1 MKYRWLL
8 AGALA
13 ALVLVPAPV
22 AAQTPA
28 SDARK
33 EAVIR
38 QLLDVL
44 HAADLMVGAMEANVP
59 AQRAASS
66 AMGVPPVFWDRLL
79 AAARARRGELLD
91 ALVPIYARAYELS
104 ELNALLAFYKS
115 PIGQRVIELQP
126 GLLQES
132 TQAGQL
138 WGERIGAAVG
148 EQLAREGV
156 QLLK

>member
-1 MKYRWLL
+1 MKFRLLL

-13 ALVLVPAPV
+13 AFVLVPAPV

-28 SDARK
+28 PDARK
-33 EAVIR
+33 TAVIR

-44 HAADLMVGAMEANVP
+44 HAADLMVGAMEANIP
-59 AQRAASS
+59 AQRAA
-66 AMGVPPVFWDRLL
+66 AAAGGLPPVFWDRRL

-91 ALVPIYARAYELS
+91 ALVPVYARAYDLS
-104 ELNALLAFYKS
+104 ELEGLVAFYKS
-115 PIGQRVIELQP
+115 PLGQRVIALQP

-132 TQAGQL
+132 TEAGQV

-156 QLLK
+156 QLMK

>member
-1 MKYRWLL
+1 MKFRLLL

-13 ALVLVPAPV
+13 ALVLVPAPL

-28 SDARK
+28 PDARK
-33 EAVIR
+33 TAVIR
-38 QLLDVL
+38 ELLDVL
-44 HAADLMVGAMEANVP
+44 HAADLMVGAMEANIPV
-59 AQRAASS
+59 QRAASS
-66 AMGVPPVFWDRLL
+66 VTGIPPVFWDRLL
-79 AAARARRGELLD
+79 DAARARRGELLE
-91 ALVPIYARAYELS
+91 ALVPIYARAYDLADLE
-104 ELNALLAFYKS
+104 ALLTFYKS
-115 PIGQRVIELQP
+115 PLGQRVIELQP

-156 QLLK
+156 QLMK

>member
-1 MKYRWLL
+1 MKFRLLL

-13 ALVLVPAPV
+13 AFVLVPAPV

-28 SDARK
+28 PDARK
-33 EAVIR
+33 TAVIR

-44 HAADLMVGAMEANVP
+44 HAADLMVGAMEANIP
-59 AQRAASS
+59 AQRAAS
-66 AMGVPPVFWDRLL
+66 AAAGIPPVFWDRLL

-91 ALVPIYARAYELS
+91 ALVRVYARAYDLS
-104 ELNALLAFYKS
+104 ELEGLVAFYKS
-115 PIGQRVIELQP
+115 PLGQRVIALQP

-132 TQAGQL
+132 TEAGQV

-156 QLLK
+156 QLMK

>member
-1 MKYRWLL
+1 MKLRLLL

-13 ALVLVPAPV
+13 AFVLVPAPV

-28 SDARK
+28 PDARK
-33 EAVIR
+33 TAVIR

-44 HAADLMVGAMEANVP
+44 HAADLMVGAMEANIP
-59 AQRAASS
+59 AQRAAS
-66 AMGVPPVFWDRLL
+66 AAAGIPPVFWDRLL

-91 ALVPIYARAYELS
+91 ALVPVYARAYDLS
-104 ELNALLAFYKS
+104 ELEGLVAFYKS
-115 PIGQRVIELQP
+115 PLGQRVIALQP

-132 TQAGQL
+132 TEAGQV

-156 QLLK
+156 QLMK

>member
-1 MKYRWLL
+1 MKFRLFL

-13 ALVLVPAPV
+13 ALILVPAPL
-22 AAQTPA
+22 AAQTP
-28 SDARK
+28 SPDARK
-33 EAVIR
+33 TAVIR

-44 HAADLMVGAMEANVP
+44 HAADLMVGAMEANIP

-66 AMGVPPVFWDRLL
+66 VAGIPPVFWDRLL
-79 AAARARRGELLD
+79 DAARARRGELLE
-91 ALVPIYARAYELS
+91 ALVPIYARAYDLPELD
-104 ELNALLAFYKS
+104 ALLAFYKS
-115 PIGQRVIELQP
+115 PVGQRVIELQP
-126 GLLQES
+126 MLLQES

-138 WGERIGAAVG
+138 WGETIGAAVG